1 MEMYYLFAGS
11 VDVVSLGW
19 WVERVVLPVVLAAA
33 CVVGVSFFCVCAFF
47 HCFSV
52 ISPLCSC
59 VGQAL
64 FGRIKIVSVTVFF
77 LNEKTC

>member
-19 WVERVVLPVVLAAA
+19 RAERVVLPVLLAAA

-47 HCFSV
+47 F
-52 ISPLCSC
+52 
-59 VGQAL
+59 
-64 FGRIKIVSVTVFF
+64 IVSLLLVLCALV
-77 LNEKTC
+77 LVKLCLAALRLCL